1 MKQHLILTLIAL
13 VLTACKAKYTSESHA
28 TSEVQLERVEL
39 ATRQIAL
46 QHEGDVETVQ
56 TWERLDTL
64 GRIVERS
71 ITRQQARSKSKATE
85 QAQVEAKIEQAIKTT
100 EQKSV
105 QAETRGGF
113 SPSIT
118 WLVIAFALGII
129 AGGYA
134 LYRIRK

>member
-1 MKQHLILTLIAL
+1 MKYFLLICLLLAS
-13 VLTACKAKYTSESHA
+13 CKVKKHSESNT
-28 TSEVQLERVEL
+28 TSEVQLERIEL

-56 TWERLDTL
+56 TWERLDTI
-64 GRIVERS
+64 GRVVERS
-71 ITRQQARSKSKATE
+71 TTRQQARSKSKATE
-85 QAQVEAKIEQAIKTT
+85 QAQVEAKAEKAIKTT

-118 WLVIAFALGII
+118 WLVFAFALGLI

-134 LYRIRK
+134 LYRLRK